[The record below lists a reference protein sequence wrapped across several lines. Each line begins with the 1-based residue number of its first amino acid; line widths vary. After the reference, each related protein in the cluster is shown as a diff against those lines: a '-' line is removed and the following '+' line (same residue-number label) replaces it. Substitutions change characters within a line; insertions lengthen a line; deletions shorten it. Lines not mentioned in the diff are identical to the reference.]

1 MFKKLFGMIA
11 CLALASS
18 ASAATLISWDF
29 SNIVDANQPA
39 TGTVVTNVN
48 SGILLDSSL
57 GNAAT
62 GLSTSHL
69 LGGGNLIY
77 SDGNDADGELNVKGW
92 DGDSSS
98 GGDGI
103 NDGWMQFTLTAGASN
118 TISLTGLS
126 ISSWRNGPAAPDDM
140 IFHVDVDS
148 AGLTQFG
155 STQLDSG
162 SGDGTFATYSF
173 TDLITG
179 ASEIEI
185 RFAPV
190 GPSAEN
196 GRGDGNLHINALTV
210 SGSVVTPSTIS
221 LDLNS
226 TNSGDIN
233 LAVGDNEFDFN
244 ATNGGSGLD
253 ADYLIVAGGG
263 GGGAAKRTTG
273 AGGGGAGG
281 LLEGT
286 TTLTGAEGIVVGDGG
301 DGGTSPSSSG
311 TNGDDSSAFGETAI
325 GGGGGASSTS
335 AASMKGNPGG
345 SGGGGSADTG
355 GSGTALQG
363 NAGGN
368 STAIATGGGG
378 GGAGGVGGTPTG
390 GDGLPSTITGTSVDY
405 AAGGDGNVYSGAY
418 ADGAN
423 GAVNTGNGGGG
434 AKSAGSSTIKNGGK
448 GGSGI
453 VVVRYTGDNLLT
465 GGTVSTVGADTVHTF
480 TSVGSSTLGF
490 NATIDGDISG
500 DGNLIWN
507 GGGTLTLNGTNTY
520 TGTTTIDSGSTLQIG
535 SGGTTGTL
543 PTGDVLNNG
552 ALVFNRSDITTIT
565 NDVSGTGSVE
575 HAGSGTLE
583 LTGTLTYDGP
593 TSVTGGGILEMAS
606 GSFGALS
613 VGNGTLSIDS
623 SGIGEIN
630 LVANSLTLN
639 NGATI
644 DWQFTDSTDGNYDQI
659 VSTAGDL
666 LGSGTIT
673 IHVSGFGDYSV
684 SKGDRFKLYDGTV
697 SEGAFDNFAFVFSG
711 DNYQYWTM
719 ELGSLDIV
727 STIPEPSTAILAG
740 LGLAGMCLRRRKRK

>member
-1 MFKKLFGMIA
+1 MKKQLATTLFTFWIA
-11 CLALASS
+11 AGVWMNLPADAATIVTTGQYVGGGTTLDLTLNAASVAASS
-18 ASAATLISWDF
+18 NMDSNDGSGNLVLTYPTGAVDDFWINWTTVLGTTVPSATYKYLQVDFLSVSAGAVAGTWSASYIDDDNGDF
-29 SNIVDANQPA
+29 GSSIHAVGSVTPQTTPFSVVLDMTSAPSGREWGPGNI
-39 TGTVVTNVN
+39 
-48 SGILLDSSL
+48 
-57 GNAAT
+57 T
-62 GLSTSHL
+62 GLRLDMFETGS
-69 LGGGNLIY
+69 N
-77 SDGNDADGELNVKGW
+77 GNDGKV
-92 DGDSSS
+92 
-98 GGDGI
+98 
-103 NDGWMQFTLTAGASN
+103 F
-118 TISLTGLS
+118 TISGVTL
-126 ISSWRNGPAAPDDM
+126 
-140 IFHVDVDS
+140 
-148 AGLTQFG
+148 G
-155 STQLDSG
+155 S
-162 SGDGTFATYSF
+162 
-173 TDLITG
+173 DLIT
-179 ASEIEI
+179 
-185 RFAPV
+185 
-190 GPSAEN
+190 PS
-196 GRGDGNLHINALTV
+196 
-210 SGSVVTPSTIS
+210 STIS

-226 TNSGDIN
+226 TNSADIS
-233 LAVGDNEFDFN
+233 LESGDNEFDFN

-253 ADYLIVAGGG
+253 VDYLIVAGGG